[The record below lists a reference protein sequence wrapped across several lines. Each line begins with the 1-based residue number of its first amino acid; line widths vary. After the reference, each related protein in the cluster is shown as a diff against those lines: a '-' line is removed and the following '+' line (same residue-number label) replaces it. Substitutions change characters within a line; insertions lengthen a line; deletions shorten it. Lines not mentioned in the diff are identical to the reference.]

1 MKNPFARPANPY
13 TIPIGEVVNVQTE
26 RRQAERI
33 PTDWDEYRK
42 ALIDSGLVEERRKA
56 RNA

>member
-33 PTDWDEYRK
+33 PTDWDEYRFI
-42 ALIDSGLVEERRKA
+42 A
-56 RNA
+56 NYNF